1 MKKPISIIGV
11 PMDLGQGR
19 RGVDMGPSAIRYA
32 NLQER
37 IQELGYLV
45 QDQGNINVPTA
56 EAHQSSNT
64 THNDTKLRFLPEVT
78 RVSEELAAKVKEVLE
93 IDHFPIILGGDHS
106 IAIGSIAGV
115 TQSVKKLGVIWFDA
129 HGDFN
134 TAETTPSGNIHGM
147 PLACSLGVGHE
158 KLTNVAGFSPKV
170 KPENVVIVGVRSID
184 LDERRLLK
192 EHNVK
197 VYDMHQIDKLGI
209 ARVMEEAINI
219 ASNGTDGIHLSLDL
233 DSIDPDMCPGVG
245 TPVLG
250 GVTYREGHLAME
262 MLYQS
267 GKVISCDL
275 VEVNPILDES
285 NKTARTAV
293 DLVCSLLGESVM

>member
-45 QDQGNINVPTA
+45 EDQGNINVPTA

-147 PLACSLGVGHE
+147 PLACSLGIGHE

>member
-1 MKKPISIIGV
+1 MSKKKTISVIGV

-32 NLQER
+32 SLKER
-37 IQELGYLV
+37 IERLGYTV
-45 QDQGNINVPTA
+45 KDQGNIQVPTA
-56 EAHQSSNT
+56 E
-64 THNDTKLRFLPEVT
+64 THTIDNQKLKYLPEVL
-78 RVSEELAAKVKEVLE
+78 RVSEDLAASVSDALKA
-93 IDHFPIILGGDHS
+93 DHFPIILGGDHS

-115 TQSVKKLGVIWFDA
+115 TQHVKKLGVIWFDA

-134 TAETTPSGNIHGM
+134 TEETTPSGNIHGM
-147 PLACSLGVGHE
+147 PLAVSLGIGNESLAGVG
-158 KLTNVAGFSPKV
+158 GFAPKIR
-170 KPENVVIVGVRSID
+170 PENVVIVGARSID
-184 LDERRLLK
+184 GDERVLLK
-192 EHNVK
+192 KHNVT
-197 VYDMHQIDKLGI
+197 VFSMHEIDKLGI
-209 ARVMEEAINI
+209 GKVMEEAIRI

-262 MLYQS
+262 MLFQS
-267 GKVISCDL
+267 GHVVSCDL
-275 VEVNPILDES
+275 VEVNPILDEG
-285 NKTARTAV
+285 NLTARTAV